1 MPKVLAVAAALLV
14 SGCAYTTREQNTLIG
29 ATIGAGTGA
38 LIGSASSGPP
48 GGWAGAAIGGV
59 TGGLIGYLVTPPGYY
74 DGPGYYDDDCIRYT
88 KRGKRRRVC

>member
-1 MPKVLAVAAALLV
+1 MRIVLVVASALLLA
-14 SGCAYTTREQNTLIG
+14 GCAYTTREQNTLIG

-59 TGGLIGYLVTPPGYY
+59 TGGLIGYLVTPPDYY
-74 DGPGYYDDDCIRYT
+74 YAEDCYRYT
-88 KRGKRRRVC
+88 RRGKKKRVAC